1 MPDAT
6 TNRRRPRPLVLWAA
20 AAAIVLVLCL
30 GLFMIGVAAPSY
42 RATIILGV
50 GWVILVGLAAMVL
63 ARRRPGLRRVLA
75 STFVVACAVLAAGF
89 YWTSIRDDVVNE
101 VVATGAAESSVRVE
115 RRPTAPV
122 NVTTLH
128 GPFGSLAHGT
138 SGTASVVRLAE
149 GGRVLTLTG
158 FRTDNGPD
166 LRVLLV
172 AGPVDGD
179 GDVSDAADL
188 GRLKGNV
195 GNQQYTIPPD
205 ADLGQRRTVVIWC
218 RAFSVAFGRAELTQA

>member
-1 MPDAT
+1 
-6 TNRRRPRPLVLWAA
+6 
-20 AAAIVLVLCL
+20 
-30 GLFMIGVAAPSY
+30 
-42 RATIILGV
+42 
-50 GWVILVGLAAMVL
+50 MVL

-101 VVATGAAESSVRVE
+101 VVATGAAEGSARAE
-115 RRPTAPV
+115 RGPSAPV
-122 NVTTLH
+122 NVTTLR
-128 GPFGSLAHGT
+128 GPLGSLAHGT

-149 GGRVLTLTG
+149 GGQVLTLTG

-172 AGPVDGD
+172 EGPVDGD
-179 GDVSDAADL
+179 GDVGDAADL

-195 GNQQYTIPPD
+195 GNQQYTVPPG
-205 ADLGQRRTVVIWC
+205 ADLGRRRTVVIWC
-218 RAFSVAFGRAELTQA
+218 RAFSVAFGRAELTPA